1 MRIGKAAIV
10 ELILSLLL
18 IAALFYF
25 TDMAKVAVVVG
36 QLDWKWLLVAL
47 AFYFSINVCMAIR
60 IWVLLADMGKRLPYM
75 KVLMAHFS
83 GMIASDFTPA
93 RSGYFTTAFVLSRN
107 NALELEKTMVSIVGP
122 QIFDFL
128 LKVTVGAIAF
138 WYLLTY
144 ALGGSTQESVVL
156 AVAFGIFAI
165 AMMILVMILSL
176 FSPKFLHLMGFVKSL
191 PFGEKLYLLVE
202 NIQHNSGSIKRH
214 LGLIVGL
221 LLLTWLFKAAAWY
234 AIAQAVGISPNV
246 PFNALIFFAFLQ
258 PLVTILQ
265 FAPLPTFAGAGF
277 SEAATVFVL
286 LQFGVPAEAALVFAL
301 LTRGIMILVDS
312 LGVKEAVGMLKLGG
326 K

>member
-1 MRIGKAAIV
+1 MRIGKAAIA
-10 ELILSLLL
+10 ELLLSLLL

-25 TDMAKVAVVVG
+25 TDMGKVAAVVSH
-36 QLDWKWLLVAL
+36 LDWKWLLAAL

-128 LKVTVGAIAF
+128 LKVTAGAIAF

-144 ALGGSTQESVVL
+144 ALGDNTGQSVIY
-156 AVAFGIFAI
+156 AVVFGIFAI
-165 AMMILVMILSL
+165 AMMIAVMVLSL
-176 FSPKFLHLMGFVKSL
+176 FSPRFLRLIGFVKRL
-191 PFGEKLYLLVE
+191 PFGAKLHLLVE
-202 NIQHNSGSIKRH
+202 NIQNNSDSIKRH
-214 LGLIVGL
+214 IGLIVGL
-221 LLLTWLFKAAAWY
+221 LLLTWLFKAAEWY
-234 AIAQAVGISPNV
+234 ALAQAVGISPNV

-286 LQFGVPAEAALVFAL
+286 LQFGVTAEAALVFAL